1 MGSPLTGASN
11 AGGVGKNRD
20 SRPLYVFIPTA
31 KWWHSCGEAWQLASW
46 WHSSLHRLLFAW
58 DGRRR
63 VISSLGIV
71 LKTTEHP
78 ARGEPRCT
86 TCNSPPINSQC
97 TNSPYFSII
106 VHSCAVFAARC
117 YASAAHA
124 VSVCLSVCV
133 SVMFVHFIKM
143 NKHTFEIFPPSGSQ
157 AILVFPYQSGWRYSN
172 GNRMHGGY
180 EKMTI
185 FDQSLALS
193 QKRL

>member
-1 MGSPLTGASN
+1 
-11 AGGVGKNRD
+11 
-20 SRPLYVFIPTA
+20 
-31 KWWHSCGEAWQLASW
+31 
-46 WHSSLHRLLFAW
+46 
-58 DGRRR
+58 

-157 AILVFPYQSGWRYSN
+157 AILVFPYQTAWQYSDGNPPPPNGGVECSGVGRSRDSEPISGFN
-172 GNRMHGGY
+172 AFG
-180 EKMTI
+180 
-185 FDQSLALS
+185 
-193 QKRL
+193 